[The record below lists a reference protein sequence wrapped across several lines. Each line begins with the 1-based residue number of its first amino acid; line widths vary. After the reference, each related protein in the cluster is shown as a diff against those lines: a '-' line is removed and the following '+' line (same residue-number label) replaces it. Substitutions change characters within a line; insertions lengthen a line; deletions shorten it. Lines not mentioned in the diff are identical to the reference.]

1 MQIDRRKF
9 FKSVGGA
16 TAVALMTSEQKA
28 DALEEFMEEELELAT
43 LEQGRQ
49 TGQYPTVAELAEQN
63 KDLTRS
69 RRRGGGRLFSPGR
82 DGKLQA
88 LLPMPEKPTLLDF
101 FKYRFGTG
109 GHVMQS
115 AGRAMK
121 TGMDEKVVLAC
132 LLHDVVNTLMSANH
146 GWWGGQLI
154 EPYVPEETAF
164 AVRYHSALRFFPDSD
179 YGYEYPESYMR
190 TFGEDYV
197 PEPYL
202 QRTYEK
208 VRQPQVVRV
217 FAARNGERPLRVRP
231 EQDGVDRA
239 VHRHHRSPLQAAQGR
254 PGATTTR
261 RRRTCGGRSSIRIVA
276 CSTNVRKRRRGRNVR
291 APPFFLAPSLDRSPG
306 RIHVKKTVARLVVT
320 VGSLGLAGLL
330 SVAPAAGQDGPLTLN
345 GLGNLGQPPRTERH
359 RPTR

>member
-28 DALEEFMEEELELAT
+28 DALEEFMEDELEEYTIA
-43 LEQGRQ
+43 QGRQ
-49 TGQYPTVAELAEQN
+49 TGRYPTVAELEEQN
-63 KDLTRS
+63 KDLNRP

-88 LLPMPEKPTLLDF
+88 LQPMPEKPTLLDF
-101 FKYRFGTG
+101 FRYRFGTG
-109 GHVMQS
+109 THVMQS
-115 AGRAMK
+115 AGRALK

-132 LLHDVVNTLMSANH
+132 LLHDVVNSLMSANH

-164 AVRYHSALRFFPDSD
+164 AVRYHSTLRFFPDSD
-179 YGYEYPESYMR
+179 YGYEYPESYLR

-208 VRQPQVVRV
+208 VRNHKWYEYSRLVTVNDLYA
-217 FAARNGERPLRVRP
+217 F
-231 EQDGVDRA
+231 
-239 VHRHHRSPLQAAQGR
+239 
-254 PGATTTR
+254 
-261 RRRTCGGRSSIRIVA
+261 
-276 CSTNVRKRRRGRNVR
+276 
-291 APPFFLAPSLDRSPG
+291 DRS
-306 RIHVKKTVARLVVT
+306 KTVSIEPFIDIIGRHFKQ
-320 VGSLGLAGLL
+320 
-330 SVAPAAGQDGPLTLN
+330 PKE
-345 GLGNLGQPPRTERH
+345 GLGYDDSASSHMWRTFINPDR
-359 RPTR
+359 RL

>member
-1 MQIDRRKF
+1 
-9 FKSVGGA
+9 
-16 TAVALMTSEQKA
+16 
-28 DALEEFMEEELELAT
+28 
-43 LEQGRQ
+43 
-49 TGQYPTVAELAEQN
+49 
-63 KDLTRS
+63 
-69 RRRGGGRLFSPGR
+69 
-82 DGKLQA
+82 
-88 LLPMPEKPTLLDF
+88 MPEKPTLLDF

-208 VRQPQVVRV
+208 VRNHKWYEYSRLVTVNDLYA
-217 FAARNGERPLRVRP
+217 F
-231 EQDGVDRA
+231 
-239 VHRHHRSPLQAAQGR
+239 
-254 PGATTTR
+254 
-261 RRRTCGGRSSIRIVA
+261 
-276 CSTNVRKRRRGRNVR
+276 
-291 APPFFLAPSLDRSPG
+291 DRS
-306 RIHVKKTVARLVVT
+306 KTVSIEPFIDIIGRHFKQ
-320 VGSLGLAGLL
+320 
-330 SVAPAAGQDGPLTLN
+330 PKE
-345 GLGNLGQPPRTERH
+345 GLGYDDSPSSHMWRTFIDPDR
-359 RPTR
+359 RL